1 MHFQLKK
8 NMKNSKSLLL
18 LVLISIM
25 ATSCFEDDDDVTT
38 STTEQTEELN
48 DFVWQGMNSW
58 YYWQT
63 DVTNLDDTKDDDND
77 TYVEYLSQYS
87 TPEDLFNSLLY
98 QPGDTD
104 RFSWFIEDYIEQ
116 EQAFQGISTSFGLR
130 FEGVQVNTDG
140 DVIIYIRYVT
150 DDSPASEANI
160 LRGDII
166 NAINGTVLTT
176 SNYSN
181 TISGLFEDQVTL
193 SFVSED
199 DGVLT
204 AIEDK
209 TITATVVSENPVYL
223 TKVFNDI
230 DGKKVGYLVYNSF
243 SSSYNDEL
251 NDAFGF
257 LKGQNIDELI
267 LDLRLNGGGSVE
279 TSAYLASMIYEGGGT
294 DRFAELIFNDK
305 HDNENSYYNFEN
317 TLNVYNTDGDKTGEQ
332 SINRLSS
339 ISQIYVITSGNT
351 ASASEMIINGLSP
364 YIPVKLVGSTTY
376 GKNVGSITLYD
387 SPNSDYLNR
396 SSANS
401 SHLNAM
407 QPIVFQIFNKNG
419 ESDYTNGFTPNTTE
433 IEEYEYWNNTLAF
446 GDENEAILKA
456 TLDDIKGI
464 SGRSTTTKQSNNSTR
479 LETPYTNNKFENE
492 MYINSDFL
500 TR

>member
-1 MHFQLKK
+1 
-8 NMKNSKSLLL
+8 MKNIKSLLL
-18 LVLISIM
+18 ISLISLI
-25 ATSCFEDDDDVTT
+25 ATSCFEDSDDITT
-38 STTEQTEELN
+38 SESEQTEELN

-63 DVTNLDDTKDDDND
+63 EVPNLDDTKDDDNE
-77 TYVEYLSQYS
+77 TYVDYLSQYD
-87 TPEDLFNSLLY
+87 TPEDLFNSLIY
-98 QPGDTD
+98 QSGDVD
-104 RFSWFIEDYIEQ
+104 RFSWFIDDYIEQ
-116 EQAFQGISTSFGLR
+116 EQAFQGITTSFGLR
-130 FEGVQVNTDG
+130 FEGVQINADG

-150 DDSPASEANI
+150 DNSPASEANI
-160 LRGDII
+160 ERGDII

-176 SNYSN
+176 STYSSAV
-181 TISGLFEDQVTL
+181 SGLYDDQVTL
-193 SFVSED
+193 SFVSEE
-199 DGVLT
+199 DGDLT

-209 TITATVVSENPVYL
+209 TITAAVVSANPVYL
-223 TKVFNDI
+223 TKVFSDI

-257 LKGQNIDELI
+257 LKDENIDELI

-279 TSAYLASMIYEGGGT
+279 TSAYLASMIYAGADTG
-294 DRFAELIFNDK
+294 RFAELIFNDK

-332 SINRLSS
+332 AINRLST
-339 ISQIYVITSGNT
+339 ISQLYVLTSDNT
-351 ASASEMIINGLSP
+351 ASASEMIINGLTP

-387 SPNSDYLNR
+387 SPSSDYLNR
-396 SSANS
+396 STANS

-419 ESDYTNGFTPNTTE
+419 ESDYTDGFSPNVTE
-433 IEEYEYWNNTLAF
+433 IFEYEYWNNTLAF

-456 TLDDIKGI
+456 ALDDIRGD
-464 SGRSTTTKQSNNSTR
+464 SGRSIFTKQSSSTR
-479 LETPYTNNKFENE
+479 LETPYSNNKFENE

-500 TR
+500 SR